1 MEKINIMDNEYKDIL
16 LDGYNKI
23 SSEKLRKMYWVIKK
37 TNPIYLNDI
46 DTLKMEVFRE
56 ILTNRLEW

>member
-1 MEKINIMDNEYKDIL
+1 MDNEYKDIL

>member
-1 MEKINIMDNEYKDIL
+1 MSNEYKDIL

-23 SSEKLRKMYWVIKK
+23 SSDKLRKMYWVIKK

-46 DTLKMEVFRE
+46 DTLKMKVFRE

>member
-1 MEKINIMDNEYKDIL
+1 MSNEYKDIL

-23 SSEKLRKMYWVIKK
+23 SSDKLRKMYWVIKK